1 LERKDAKRTELFR
14 VRRWTVDLP
23 YPADRPSVEQLHADR
38 ARWEKDEQA
47 AHAAGDNLKA
57 RDSRA
62 MIERVNRALTRR
74 RDLPEGEAFPY
85 PVTLWQ
91 MGDALWLTVEGE
103 PYQLLQRAL
112 RERFP
117 KTPLVVSVL
126 ANGTRCSYLP
136 TRETY
141 GKGIYQET
149 IAVLAPGCLETLV
162 EAIGGK
168 MHEWV

>member
-1 LERKDAKRTELFR
+1 MRSKVFR
-14 VRRWTVDLP
+14 VRRWTVELP
-23 YPADRPSVEQLHADR
+23 YPADRPSIEQLHADR
-38 ARWEKDEQA
+38 AGWEKEEQA
-47 AHAAGDNLKA
+47 ARKTGDDVKA
-57 RDSRA
+57 RDCRA

-74 RDLPEGEAFPY
+74 RDLPEGDVFPY

-117 KTPLVVSVL
+117 ETPLVISVL

-162 EAIGGK
+162 EAIGAK
-168 MHEWV
+168 IDEWM